1 MKIRFIKTVA
11 AEIEDTRYGEFYSK
25 TFYRW
30 TELLVEQ
37 LYKVE
42 GIATIRTDDG
52 KFIMGVPADAVEVM
66 EEKKKKLDI
75 L

>member
-11 AEIEDTRYGEFYSK
+11 AEIEDTRYGECYNK
-25 TFYRW
+25 TFYKW